1 MTYNSFK
8 IKSLLKDIQ
17 QKGFF
22 HLLSAN
28 VLIQVFAFSSQLF
41 VAGILSPDDIGR
53 IKIIQSYLSIFSII
67 AGMGF
72 NASTLKICSEKRT
85 QQDNINSLNAALIF
99 TIISTIIVYFIVL
112 VLNYYNFFS
121 SDSLIKWLIPLGLF
135 PLISNSIFIIYTSYL
150 QANKEIKLFSSIS
163 VYNKLLSI
171 IALICFSY
179 FWGIKGYYVAYNI
192 SFILMSLIVAYIVH
206 RTNKFSFKTDIKNK
220 FREHWVYAKANFFA
234 SIIAETSALLDIV
247 LISFIIK
254 DLYEIGFYSFALTL
268 TIALKIFP
276 VTVQQIAIPYFSSF
290 DMNRENFL
298 KVFYKY
304 NRLLYIVVFIS
315 LILFLAFTPLFV
327 NFVFGEKYNNSFS
340 FLIFLSIGWSIRNLN
355 QLQSGAIFGLGKIK
369 YNAYTVTFVLI
380 GNLIIYPIAIY
391 YFGIM
396 GAAYASIS
404 SGIIMW
410 IASGYYFKKAIRNS
424 VWKN

>member
-1 MTYNSFK
+1 MTYNSLK

-53 IKIIQSYLSIFSII
+53 IKIIQSYLSIFSIV

-72 NASTLKICSEKRT
+72 NASTLKICSEKRN
-85 QQDNINSLNAALIF
+85 QQDQTNSLNAGVIF

-112 VLNYYNFFS
+112 ILNYYNFLS
-121 SDSLIKWLIPLGLF
+121 SDSVIKWLIPLGLF
-135 PLISNSIFIIYTSYL
+135 PLISNSLFNIYTSYL
-150 QANKEIKLFSSIS
+150 QAKKEIKLFSSIS
-163 VYNKLLSI
+163 IYNKLLSI
-171 IALICFSY
+171 ITLICFSY

-192 SFILMSLIVAYIVH
+192 SFILMALITAYIIQK
-206 RTNKFSFKTDIKNK
+206 TNKFSFKIDIKNK
-220 FREHWVYAKANFFA
+220 FREHWVYAKPNFFA
-234 SIIAETSALLDIV
+234 GIFSEISSLLDII
-247 LISFIIK
+247 LISHIIK
-254 DLYEIGFYSFALTL
+254 DMYEIGFYSFALTL

-290 DMNRENFL
+290 ETNKENFI
-298 KVFYKY
+298 KVFRKY

-315 LILFLAFTPLFV
+315 LILFLVFTPLFV
-327 NFVFGEKYNNSFS
+327 NLLFGDKYDKSFN
-340 FLIFLSIGWSIRNLN
+340 FLIFLSIGWSIRNLI

-369 YNAYTVTFVLI
+369 YNAYTVIFVLI

-410 IASGYYFKKAIRNS
+410 ISSGYFFRKAIKNS